1 MASRYTRAPPARTG
15 RQADVMPN
23 SPQNSPALPLLGVN
37 VDHVATLRQQ
47 RHTRYPD
54 PVLASQL
61 ALAAGADGIT
71 VHLREDRRHIQDRDV
86 LLLLALSGVR
96 LNLEM
101 AATDAMVSFACAHAP
116 ACCCLVPERREELTT
131 EGGLDVL
138 GQAAR
143 VRTACER
150 LGAAGIEVSLF
161 VEPDFAQLEAARQAG
176 APTVELHTGVYADA
190 PDAAA
195 RDAELAR
202 LTAAA
207 RHAKAL
213 GLRVNA
219 GHGLHYDNVQAIAA
233 LPEIHELNIGHA
245 IVAEAVFSGFSA
257 AVQRMKRLMLEA
269 RA

>member
-1 MASRYTRAPPARTG
+1 
-15 RQADVMPN
+15 MPN
-23 SPQNSPALPLLGVN
+23 TLQSPSRLPLLGVN

-47 RHTRYPD
+47 RHTPYPD
-54 PVLASQL
+54 PVLASRL

-71 VHLREDRRHIQDRDV
+71 VHLREDRRHIQDHDV
-86 LLLLALSGVR
+86 LELLALPGIK

-101 AATDAMVSFACAHAP
+101 AATEAMVDFACAHLP

-138 GQAAR
+138 GQGARIRAA
-143 VRTACER
+143 CDR
-150 LGAAGIEVSLF
+150 LGAVGIEVSLF
-161 VEPDFAQLEAARQAG
+161 VEPDFAQLDAARQAG
-176 APTVELHTGVYADA
+176 APTIELHTGVYADA

-195 RDAELAR
+195 RAAELAR
-202 LTAAA
+202 LVAAA
-207 RHAKAL
+207 RHAHAL

-233 LPEIHELNIGHA
+233 LPEMHELNIGHA
-245 IVAEAVFSGFSA
+245 IVAEAVLSGFPA
-257 AVQRMKRLMLEA
+257 AVKRMKHLMLEA